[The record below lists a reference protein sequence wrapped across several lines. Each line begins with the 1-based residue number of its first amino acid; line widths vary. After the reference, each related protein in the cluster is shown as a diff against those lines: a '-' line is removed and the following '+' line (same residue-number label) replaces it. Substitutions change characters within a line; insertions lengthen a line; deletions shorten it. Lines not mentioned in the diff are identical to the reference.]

1 MTKIRIHNPVFG
13 VPITFLNYHNPE
25 QFDIIGL
32 ASRHSYANYKEEL
45 KSIGFNPNIDSK
57 GGLGIGVVEGKVLY
71 DRLLIKRK

>member
-1 MTKIRIHNPVFG
+1 MIRIRIHNPILG
-13 VPITFLNYHNPE
+13 VPITFLGQYNSE
-25 QFDIIGL
+25 QFSIIGL

-71 DRLLIKRK
+71 DRLLIRRK